1 MTNLEL
7 RVKALEMALKN
18 FQTDGLRRHL
28 EIADEIYNYLKSCS
42 HSKTKSIPDD
52 VNHPDCIRLINL
64 HGNTF
69 FLRVGEDDYF
79 IEITKENRFVYNGV
93 ESHSV
98 TVR

>member
-28 EIADEIYNYLKSCS
+28 EIADEIYNYLKSRPQS
-42 HSKTKSIPDD
+42 KSIPDD
-52 VNHPDCIRLINL
+52 VNHPDCISLISL
-64 HGNTF
+64 YGNTF

-79 IEITKENRFVYNGV
+79 IEITKENRFLYKGV
-93 ESHSV
+93 ESNSV
-98 TVR
+98 IIR

>member
-7 RVKALEMALKN
+7 KVKALEMALKN

-28 EIADEIYNYLKSCS
+28 EIADEIYNYLKSCPQS
-42 HSKTKSIPDD
+42 KSIPDD

-69 FLRVGEDDYF
+69 VLRVGVNDYS

>member
-42 HSKTKSIPDD
+42 QSKSIPND

-64 HGNTF
+64 YGNTF
-69 FLRVGEDDYF
+69 VLRVGKDDYS

-98 TVR
+98 TIK